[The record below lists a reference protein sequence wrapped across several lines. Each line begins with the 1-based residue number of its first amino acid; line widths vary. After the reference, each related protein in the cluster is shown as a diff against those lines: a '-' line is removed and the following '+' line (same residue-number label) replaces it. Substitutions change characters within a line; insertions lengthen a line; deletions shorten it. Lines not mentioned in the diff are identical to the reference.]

1 MSVRNFVD
9 GTITGD
15 SAETD
20 YKEIEALFTGA
31 YDVDGFAIFSRVGNM
46 ATMTIGPI
54 NCTSNTSAGYLQ
66 GLILIPEGFR
76 PKSRSFGIGSIN
88 MGINSSP
95 IFTGIL
101 SIAVNA
107 SNNIT
112 TIRYSG
118 FNGAI
123 GNIINIPSTSITYIC
138 E

>member
-15 SAETD
+15 SAETG
-20 YKEIEALFTGA
+20 YEELEVPFTGPS
-31 YDVDGFAIFSRVGNM
+31 DFDGFAILSRVGNM
-46 ATMTIGPI
+46 ATITIGPI
-54 NCTSNTSAGYLQ
+54 NCTSDTSSNAFS
-66 GLILIPEGFR
+66 GLVDLPIEFR

-95 IFTGIL
+95 IFTGSLNI
-101 SIAVNA
+101 SVSA
-107 SNNIT
+107 STNIT

-123 GNIINIPSTSITYIC
+123 GNIIIFLLIQ
-138 E
+138 